1 LNFPPLPPDRSGTLI
16 APPNATHIQS
26 RTDEKERRKAA
37 RELTRDPYWRK
48 KLDEAR
54 TAAEVM
60 KIMEEFQKKVKGHS
74 VNVREF

>member
-1 LNFPPLPPDRSGTLI
+1 M
-16 APPNATHIQS
+16 
-26 RTDEKERRKAA
+26 KKKVV